1 VSNLLGHNSENPNLL
16 KGQYFDYN
24 CCYDGTVETAEVAKT
39 LVKCS
44 MVAYLFDDYSSSLN
58 FLQDSFEKKYIYS
71 SYQYPI
77 MLFFEGLASLAK
89 AKCETN
95 KKPLIEVAERNIAEL
110 RNFCQNVPQNYLN
123 KLRLLEAEL
132 AVVQNDLSK
141 AILRF
146 KEAIALSR
154 KNNFIQEEG
163 LANERQGLFLLDM
176 DSLDESHLSLRNA
189 HACYEKWG
197 ATGMVQKLEK
207 NYPSVFKGR
216 KNHEFNV
223 NESIDLQLNDPSEC
237 VSVLTDMS
245 FISNNSK
252 KKVTFQI

>member
-1 VSNLLGHNSENPNLL
+1 
-16 KGQYFDYN
+16 
-24 CCYDGTVETAEVAKT
+24 
-39 LVKCS
+39 
-44 MVAYLFDDYSSSLN
+44 
-58 FLQDSFEKKYIYS
+58 
-71 SYQYPI
+71 

-132 AVVQNDLSK
+132 AVVQNDQLK
-141 AILRF
+141 ATPCF

-176 DSLDESHLSLRNA
+176 NLLDKSHLSLRNA
-189 HACYEKWG
+189 HACYKKWG
-197 ATGMVQKLEK
+197 ATGMVHKLEEK
-207 NYPSVFKGR
+207 YPSVFKER

-223 NESIDLQLNDPSEC
+223 NESIDIQLNDSSEC

-245 FISNNSK
+245 FISNNLK
-252 KKVTFQI
+252 KKVSFQI